1 MATMSIY
8 NRNRPKS
15 EDGYLYYIGVNNEK
29 KTGAVI
35 KLKDDYSCCDAEID
49 GVTYRLLAVC
59 YPNTSED
66 VAYDDADE
74 IIRGHF
80 AAIKSVEDF
89 GCAYYTL
96 RRGEL
101 IRLR

>member
-1 MATMSIY
+1 MATMSIS

-35 KLKDDYSCCDAEID
+35 KLRDDYSDCDAELD

-59 YPNTSED
+59 YPGTSEA
-66 VAYDDADE
+66 VAYDNAE
-74 IIRGHF
+74 KIIRGHF
-80 AAIKSVEDF
+80 ETCDF
-89 GCAYYTL
+89 VNNWDLAYYTV
-96 RRGEL
+96 RHGET
-101 IRLR
+101 IRIR